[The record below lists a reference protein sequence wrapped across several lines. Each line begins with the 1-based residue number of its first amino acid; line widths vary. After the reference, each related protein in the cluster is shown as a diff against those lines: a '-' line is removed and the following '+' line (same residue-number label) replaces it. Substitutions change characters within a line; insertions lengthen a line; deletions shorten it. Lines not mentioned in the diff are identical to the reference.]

1 MSIFTTTL
9 NQMTFLFLLIAL
21 GFFLTKRGLLP
32 ASSAGILSKLEN
44 YIFIPALVFNTFIQN
59 FTPAKIGAASTVFI
73 GSAIILAF
81 VIPTAILLSRRCSK
95 DRYIQNIFTYGLAF
109 SNFGFMGNAVVSAL
123 FPDIFFEYLI
133 FTLPL
138 WVAIYLWGVPVLL
151 RSEAGQKQTIKERL
165 KAFVNPMFVGMLA
178 GMIIGLSG
186 LPLPGWLTSISSS
199 CAGCMSP
206 IAMLLTG
213 ITVASTDLKKI
224 FTNVSIYVITFIRLL
239 VFPLLTMGAL
249 YIIKPSEVLTICAI
263 CAAAMPLGLNTIVIP
278 SAYGKDTTVAAGIAI
293 ISHLLSCITIPIIF
307 ALMSALFV

>member
-81 VIPTAILLSRRCSK
+81 VIPAAILLSRRCSK

-278 SAYGKDTTVAAGIAI
+278 SAYGKDTTVAAGMAI

-307 ALMSALFV
+307 ALMAAL